1 MNTAIIAAAGR
12 GTRFNSNRPKQFLK
26 LLGKPLILHTLEAF
40 ERCSAVQEI
49 VLVLAADEIN
59 DFAAIAE
66 SAGISKLK
74 KIVGGGA
81 SRAESVRNGLEA
93 VDPSAEIVTVHD
105 GARPLVSVDEIERTI
120 EKATETGVA
129 CLVTAVTDTIKTIDG
144 GFITGTV
151 DRTKL
156 RRALTPQAF
165 QYDILRRILSQ
176 VKLDDSV
183 TDECYM
189 AEKMG
194 IEVAIVEGSPRN
206 IKMTHIDDLKVAE
219 LFLRNDV

>member
-129 CLVTAVTDTIKTIDG
+129 CLVTSVTDTIKTIDCG
-144 GFITGTV
+144 LITGTV